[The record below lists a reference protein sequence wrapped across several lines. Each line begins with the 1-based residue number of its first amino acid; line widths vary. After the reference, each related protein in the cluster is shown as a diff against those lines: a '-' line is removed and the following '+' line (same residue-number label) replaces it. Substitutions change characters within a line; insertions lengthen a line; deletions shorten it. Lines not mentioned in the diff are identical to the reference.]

1 MNPISQKFEL
11 LSEHETFHFSSK
23 DDSRTMSQFLEP
35 FSPSI
40 ESLYSKSQ
48 TEIPFRLPTSASNT
62 HYFPTHDSPKDFAVD
77 LNLLKQTIVSLIS
90 EMNDKHKEKY
100 KKKEKIKQLEGLCIK
115 NKKKIKKMRASIKDH
130 EEKIIMLERKLN
142 NPQNSTPTSLSSDK
156 QSPRQLV
163 YDRSFIPK
171 FSAAS
176 GSSLNLVLSSSRLGT
191 SLLPEKK
198 ETPSG
203 IKTKHNN
210 K

>member
-1 MNPISQKFEL
+1 MNPINQKFEL

-23 DDSRTMSQFLEP
+23 DDSHTISQFLEP
-35 FSPSI
+35 SSPSL
-40 ESLYSKSQ
+40 ESLNNKSQ
-48 TEIPFRLPTSASNT
+48 TETSFKLQTSASNSP
-62 HYFPTHDSPKDFAVD
+62 YFPRLDSQKDFCVD
-77 LNLLKQTIVSLIS
+77 LTLLKQTIVSLIS

-142 NPQNSTPTSLSSDK
+142 NPPNSTPANTSLEK
-156 QSPRQLV
+156 QSPRQLF

-171 FSAAS
+171 IATNSN
-176 GSSLNLVLSSSRLGT
+176 SSLNLILSSSKLGT

-198 ETPSG
+198 G
-203 IKTKHNN
+203 ISKGINSKDN